1 MPFVLISKEVAVDVP
16 VDVVGGACACAC
28 RMTLLTSVTTTVVG
42 VVVHQQQQQYR
53 RYRFLPF
60 FRSSAVLISVIVAS
74 CSNCC

>member
-16 VDVVGGACACAC
+16 VDVVGGACAC

-42 VVVHQQQQQYR
+42 VVVHQQQQQQYR

-60 FRSSAVLISVIVAS
+60 FRSSTVLISVIVAS